1 MHELKKKPSPEAI
14 EMLAKLMLLRAK
26 RESPELFK
34 WQVDNDCINGPAQ
47 IAEQLSLSLKM
58 RVDE

>member
-1 MHELKKKPSPEAI
+1 MPDLTKKQSPEAL

-26 RESPELFK
+26 RESPELFNR
-34 WQVDNDCINGPAQ
+34 QVDYDCINGSEQ
-47 IAEQLSLSLKM
+47 IAKQLSLPLKM

>member
-1 MHELKKKPSPEAI
+1 MPDLTKKPSPEAV
-14 EMLAKLMLLRAK
+14 EMLTKLMLLRAK

-34 WQVDNDCINGPAQ
+34 RQVDNDCINGSAQ
-47 IAEQLSLSLKM
+47 IVQQLSLPLKM